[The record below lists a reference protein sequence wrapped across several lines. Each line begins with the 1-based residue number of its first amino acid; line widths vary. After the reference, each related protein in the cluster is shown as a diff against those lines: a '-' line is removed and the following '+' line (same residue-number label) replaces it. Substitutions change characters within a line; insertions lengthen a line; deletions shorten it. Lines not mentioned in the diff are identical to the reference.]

1 MMLPA
6 HRRRRAGSLPVLIL
20 AGLAVA
26 ALSAFAASMR
36 PAHADECAIPEELL
50 QDDSRLE
57 MTKAHLAPGKT
68 LKIVVIG
75 GSSTAG
81 TAAGSTDKSYPRR
94 LQEILSERHPGT
106 TIVVENK
113 GLAHQSA
120 QQMLDRFDRDVIGEQ
135 PTLAIWE
142 TGITDAVRGVDP
154 EEFAV
159 TMQSG
164 LDRLKDSKIE
174 AMLIDMQFSRATASV
189 INFDSYLNALHH
201 AADINDI
208 YVFRRYQ
215 MMRYWSENGVFD
227 FDNWPKAGA
236 QLAARVY
243 DCVARRLADAIELVA
258 R

>member
-1 MMLPA
+1 MW
-6 HRRRRAGSLPVLIL
+6 
-20 AGLAVA
+20 
-26 ALSAFAASMR
+26 
-36 PAHADECAIPEELL
+36 PAHADECAIPAELL
-50 QDDSRLE
+50 QDDARLE

-81 TAAGSTDKSYPRR
+81 TAAGSPDKSYPQR

-106 TIVVENK
+106 TVVVKNK

-120 QQMLDRFDRDVIGEQ
+120 KQMLDRFDRDVIAEH
-135 PTLAIWE
+135 PTLTIWE
-142 TGITDAVRGVDP
+142 TGITDAVRGIDP
-154 EEFAV
+154 EEFTA

-164 LDRLKDSKIE
+164 LDRLKESHIE
-174 AMLIDMQFSRATASV
+174 SMLIDMQYSRATASI
-189 INFDSYLNALHH
+189 INFENYLNALHH
-201 AADINDI
+201 IGDVNDM

-215 MMRYWSENGVFD
+215 IMRYWSENGVFD

-243 DCVARRLADAIELVA
+243 DCLARRLADAIELA
-258 R
+258 AQ